1 MSVTTYPLQ
10 SPRLLQVTH
19 KVREAYLA
27 DFLGLRGS
35 EDAYFATAEDTIAKL
50 IPNQAHAVA
59 FVDEL
64 VVAGIGLTVPNSHDA
79 TEVLH
84 SLDWVI
90 QQRDTAGSN
99 FKPLDL
105 LGLVRQI
112 IGLHVWEVLKSEIE
126 PLRIQNGEAE

>member
-1 MSVTTYPLQ
+1 MSVTAYPLQ
-10 SPRLLQVTH
+10 TPRLLQVTH

-35 EDAYFATAEDTIAKL
+35 EDAYFATAAATIAKL
-50 IPNQAHAVA
+50 IPNLAHAAA

-64 VVAGIGLTVPNSHDA
+64 VAAGVGLTVPNAHDA
-79 TEVLH
+79 TETLH
-84 SLDWVI
+84 SLDWAI
-90 QQRDTAGSN
+90 QQRDTADSN

-112 IGLHVWEVLKSEIE
+112 IGLHVWEVLKDEIE
-126 PLRIQNGEAE
+126 PLRIQYGEGE